1 MADRLSSLTQSAAF
15 GTILLVAAGG
25 GAGASERAT
34 ETVPPRE
41 AAAVR
46 VDGPLTEAVWH
57 QAQVITGFRQ
67 REPNDGAPATY
78 DTQVRLA
85 YDTTTLYVAISALD
99 PEPAKIVGYR
109 TRRDEGSPSDWIRVF
124 VDSFHDKR
132 SALEFAVNPAGV
144 KQDTYWFNDGEADD
158 GWDAVWDVA
167 VTRTGMGW
175 QAEFRIPFSQLRFHP
190 QENAVFGVAFVRQI
204 ARLRETSTW
213 PLLSKKVSGYVSSF
227 GDLKGLR
234 LGRSP
239 KRLEL
244 LPYVVGDL
252 TRQPVEPGNSL
263 VKRADPDVNVGL
275 DVKYAVRPGLTFT
288 GTVNP
293 DFGQVEADPAVV
305 NLSAFETFFSERRPF
320 FVEGSGI
327 FRFDTDCNDGAC
339 SGLFYS
345 RRIGRAPR
353 GEPAIPDGG
362 YASAPAQTTI
372 LGASKLTGRIGAF
385 AIGVLNAVTSSERAT
400 IADGLRRTQQ
410 SVEPLSS
417 YSVVRAR
424 REFANQ
430 SSLGFI
436 VTSTNR
442 TLDADTRF
450 LPDQAY
456 TGGIDFDW
464 RMGKRYALQGYWAGS
479 RLHGD
484 ARAIAD
490 VQENTVHSFQR
501 PDAAY
506 VELDPARTVLGG
518 YGAQAGFSKIGGERV
533 RFTTVA
539 SVKSP
544 GFDTNDVGFMQ
555 RADQRSVTNWMQWR
569 HDRPNKYLRSFRFNL
584 NQWAG
589 WNFGSDLL
597 SSGGNVNAHATF
609 QNNWAT
615 GGGYT
620 VNARVFDDRATR
632 GGPGAYRNAQRSMW
646 AYINTDDRRRVSAG
660 VDIFRAGDGL
670 GSAAR
675 EVNPALTW
683 RPSSFLAISGGLR
696 FGINNDRSQ
705 WIEAQDGHYVFG
717 RLDQKTVGVRT
728 RVNYTLTPRLS
739 VQIYAEPFVSA
750 GDYSDFKELADG
762 RSRSYAARYRPYAYS
777 ANPDFNYRSFR
788 TTNVMRWEYRPG
800 STLFVVWQQ
809 GREATLDRGTFD
821 IRRDMAGVFDA
832 PATNVFLVKW
842 AYWMNF

>member
-1 MADRLSSLTQSAAF
+1 MAGRPFPVSHSAAC
-15 GTILLVAAGG
+15 GVLLLTATAAAGTG
-25 GAGASERAT
+25 TRA
-34 ETVPPRE
+34 EPIPAPQ

-46 VDGPLTEAVWH
+46 LDGPLTESVW
-57 QAQVITGFRQ
+57 QRAQLITGFRQ
-67 REPNDGAPATY
+67 REPSDGAPATY
-78 DTQVRLA
+78 ETQVRVA
-85 YDTTTLYVAISALD
+85 YDATTLYVSIRALD
-99 PEPAKIVGYR
+99 PEPAKIVGFR
-109 TRRDEGSPSDWIRVF
+109 TRRDEGSPSDWVHVL
-124 VDSFHDKR
+124 VDSFHDRR

-144 KQDTYWFNDGEADD
+144 KHDAYWFNDGESDD
-158 GWDAVWDVA
+158 GWDAVWDVTVSRSTA
-167 VTRTGMGW
+167 GW

-190 QENAVFGVAFVRQI
+190 QEDATFGVAFVREI
-204 ARLRETSTW
+204 ARLRETSSW
-213 PLLSKKVSGYVSSF
+213 PLLSKKASGFVSSF

-244 LPYVVGDL
+244 LPYVVGSL
-252 TRQPVEPGNSL
+252 KRQPVEPGNSL
-263 VKRADPDVNVGL
+263 MKGTDPDGSVGL

-288 GTVNP
+288 GTLNP

-362 YASAPAQTTI
+362 YASAPVQTTI
-372 LGASKLTGRIGAF
+372 VGASKLTGRIGAF
-385 AIGVLNAVTSSERAT
+385 SIGALNAITSSEHAT
-400 IADGLRRTQQ
+400 IADGFRRTQQ
-410 SVEPLSS
+410 NVEPLSS

-424 REFANQ
+424 REFTNQ

-436 VTSTNR
+436 LTSTNR
-442 TLDADTRF
+442 TLDGDTRF

-464 RMGKRYALQGYWAGS
+464 RLGKRYAVQGYWAGS

-484 ARAIAD
+484 PGAIAD
-490 VQENTVHSFQR
+490 IQENTVHSFQR

-533 RFTTVA
+533 RFTTVV

-569 HDRPNKYLRSFRFNL
+569 HERPNKYLRSFRFNL

-589 WNFGSDLL
+589 WNYGRDLL

-609 QNNWAT
+609 QNNWQT
-615 GGGYT
+615 GAGFT

-632 GGPGAYRNAQRSMW
+632 GGPGAYRNGQRSSW

-660 VDIFRAGDGL
+660 VDIFRTGDGL
-670 GSAAR
+670 GSWAR
-675 EVNPALTW
+675 DLNPGLTW
-683 RPSSFLAISGGLR
+683 RPSSFLVVSGGLHL
-696 FGINNDRSQ
+696 GVNHDRSQ
-705 WIEAQDGHYVFG
+705 WIEDQDGHYVFG
-717 RLDQKTVGVRT
+717 RLDQKTVGLRT
-728 RVNYTLTPRLS
+728 RVNYTLSPQLS
-739 VQIYAEPFVSA
+739 IQVYAEPFVSA
-750 GDYSDFKELADG
+750 GDYSDFKELANG
-762 RSRSYAARYRPYAYS
+762 RSRSFADRYKPYAYQ

-800 STLFVVWQQ
+800 SALFLVWQQ
-809 GREATLDRGTFD
+809 GREATIDRGTFD
-821 IRRDMAGVFDA
+821 IHRDIAGVFDA